1 MMLGLDIGF
10 GDVKAVGGNG
20 LKIKMPT
27 AVAYAGEGALDLDKF
42 SPGHKEYTYSGRKYL
57 IGEVAVSRAFS
68 TRSFDFLRRYAP
80 LLAYKAIEELPDPP
94 SSVAI
99 GLPLGYYTSG
109 HEKDFATAMRKIDV
123 DGRTLELD
131 VEVYPQGLGALFDYR
146 LDENGDEREGTDI
159 NGLVIDVGFSTVDVI
174 AFENGSAVKADS
186 GMLERA
192 GISRPAQEL
201 ARVLQAETT
210 INLTEQE
217 AKDALMKGRLSV
229 YGYEKDLS
237 ELIRKVVEDYADW
250 LMSVIMSR
258 WEDRVQRADRLI
270 LAGGGAYY
278 LKPYIPA
285 KYRKVLFVPDE
296 PEYSNARGFFKA
308 LKAAAREKAAS

>member
-1 MMLGLDIGF
+1 MLLGLDIGF
-10 GDVKAVGGNG
+10 GDVKAVGENG
-20 LKIKMPT
+20 VKIKIPM

-42 SPGHKEYTYSGRKYL
+42 SSAHREYMYSGRKYV
-57 IGEVAVSRAFS
+57 IGEAAVSRAFGA
-68 TRSFDFLRRYAP
+68 RSFDFLRRYAP
-80 LLAYKAIEELPDPP
+80 LLAYRAIEELTSCPT
-94 SSVAI
+94 SMAI

-109 HEKDFATAMRKIDV
+109 HEKDFVHAMRKIDV
-123 DGRTLELD
+123 DGRSLELD

-146 LDENGDEREGTDI
+146 LDENGDERDGTDI
-159 NGLVIDVGFSTVDVI
+159 NGLVIDVGFNTVDVI
-174 AFENGSAVKADS
+174 AFENGSAIKADS
-186 GMLERA
+186 GMFERA
-192 GISRPAQEL
+192 GISRPAHEL

-217 AKDALMKGRLSV
+217 AKDALMKESLSV

-237 ELIRKVVEDYADW
+237 EITRKVVEDYADW
-250 LMSVIMSR
+250 LMSVITSR

-285 KYRKVLFVPDE
+285 KYRRVLFVPDE
-296 PEYSNARGFFKA
+296 PEFSNARGFFKA
-308 LKAAAREKAAS
+308 LKAAAREKAA

>member
-1 MMLGLDIGF
+1 MLLGLDIGF
-10 GDVKAVGGNG
+10 GDVKAVGENG
-20 LKIKMPT
+20 VKIKIPT

-42 SPGHKEYTYSGRKYL
+42 SPTHREYSYSGRKYV
-57 IGEVAVSRAFS
+57 IGETAVSRAFS
-68 TRSFDFLRRYAP
+68 TRSFDFLKRYAP
-80 LLAYKAIEELPDPP
+80 LLAYKAIEELPAFPP
-94 SSVAI
+94 SMAV

-109 HEKDFATAMRKIDV
+109 YEKDFAHAMRKIDV
-123 DGRTLELD
+123 DGRALEMD
-131 VEVYPQGLGALFDYR
+131 VEVYPQGLGAFFDYC

-174 AFENGSAVKADS
+174 AFENGAAVKVDS

-192 GISRPAQEL
+192 GISKPAQDL

-217 AKDALMKGRLSV
+217 AKNALMKGKLSV
-229 YGYEKDLS
+229 YGFEKDLS
-237 ELIRKVVEDYADW
+237 EIIRKVVEDYADW
-250 LMSVIMSR
+250 LMSVITSR

-285 KYRKVLFVPDE
+285 KYRRVLFVPDE
-296 PEYSNARGFFKA
+296 PEFSNARGFLKA
-308 LKAAAREKAAS
+308 LKAAAREKAAQ